1 MLGASAVP
9 GGVHAPLHGVRLLSE
24 SFLAEESERRWRTTE
39 EQMAGAL
46 LIKIQKAAVKIII
59 TKNTHS
65 FFRKCV
71 VGLIRLAI
79 IDHYFCGKNGEE
91 DKRKRKKVGT
101 ACPRK
106 KKSIK

>member
-59 TKNTHS
+59 KKNAQFLSKMCSRPHPTCYYRS
-65 FFRKCV
+65 LF
-71 VGLIRLAI
+71 LW
-79 IDHYFCGKNGEE
+79 
-91 DKRKRKKVGT
+91 KKWG
-101 ACPRK
+101 RR
-106 KKSIK
+106 